1 MATSTRAQAA
11 AVADIAGLDR
21 LELGQTPSAAAP
33 GRIVRKAWAVAWPK
47 PLASGMVKGPATTLA
62 DLWNQL
68 HDTLLWGAI
77 GTTVQTAVAGYA
89 LALLF
94 GSTIG

>member
-33 GRIVRKAWAVAWPK
+33 GRIVRKARRGQDEMIEAVERLGQGRQVS
-47 PLASGMVKGPATTLA
+47 LANHR
-62 DLWNQL
+62 NQL
-68 HDTLLWGAI
+68 GQLRRRPESPNQADCFHRR
-77 GTTVQTAVAGYA
+77 
-89 LALLF
+89 
-94 GSTIG
+94 